1 MKLKRICQRIKNGKR
16 YNPKKSFSN
25 IISFKRK
32 SICQQID
39 SPHNTNEYL
48 INNHSSPF
56 FSEEDED
63 SIIIKPISIIQFEED
78 KKTEIE
84 LFSMNDL
91 NSTNDESVMFNEKS
105 ENLKEQMKKCLN
117 GEKK

>member
-1 MKLKRICQRIKNGKR
+1 MKKIMKLKRICQRIKNGKR
-16 YNPKKSFSN
+16 YNQKKSFSN

-56 FSEEDED
+56 FEEDEED
-63 SIIIKPISIIQFEED
+63 SIIIRPISIVQFEDDINREL
-78 KKTEIE
+78 E
-84 LFSMNDL
+84 LFSMKDL
-91 NSTNDESVMFNEKS
+91 NSTN
-105 ENLKEQMKKCLN
+105 
-117 GEKK
+117 

>member
-1 MKLKRICQRIKNGKR
+1 MKKIMKLKRICQRIKNGKR

-56 FSEEDED
+56 FEEDEED
-63 SIIIKPISIIQFEED
+63 SIIIRPMSIIQFEDDINREL
-78 KKTEIE
+78 E
-84 LFSMNDL
+84 LFSMKDL
-91 NSTNDESVMFNEKS
+91 NSTN
-105 ENLKEQMKKCLN
+105 
-117 GEKK
+117 

>member
-1 MKLKRICQRIKNGKR
+1 MKKIMKLKRICQRIKNGKR

-56 FSEEDED
+56 FEEDEED
-63 SIIIKPISIIQFEED
+63 SIIIRPISIIQFEDDINREL
-78 KKTEIE
+78 E
-84 LFSMNDL
+84 LFSMKDL
-91 NSTNDESVMFNEKS
+91 NSTN
-105 ENLKEQMKKCLN
+105 
-117 GEKK
+117 

>member
-16 YNPKKSFSN
+16 YNQKKSFSN

-56 FSEEDED
+56 FEEDEED
-63 SIIIKPISIIQFEED
+63 SIIIRPISIIQFEDDINREL
-78 KKTEIE
+78 E
-84 LFSMNDL
+84 LFSMKDL
-91 NSTNDESVMFNEKS
+91 NSTN
-105 ENLKEQMKKCLN
+105 
-117 GEKK
+117 